1 MSINS
6 ISDQDLIKSYLEGK
20 EVSLNILISKYR
32 RRVLGF
38 ILSKV
43 QDVNVAEDIFQD
55 TFIKVINTLKLGKYN
70 EQGKFL
76 PWVLRISYNLSM
88 DFFRNKK
95 KRIFV
100 RSNDDFNIF
109 DIINDQSLTIED
121 KMIHNKTMN
130 EIKLL
135 IEELPEN
142 QKQVL
147 KMRYYCDM
155 SFNEIAESCGISINT
170 ALGRMRYAIL
180 NLRKIIRNKGVSLSI
195 N

>member
-109 DIINDQSLTIED
+109 DIINDQSPTIED
-121 KMIHNKTMN
+121 KMIHSKTMN

-142 QKQVL
+142 QKRVL

>member
-43 QDVNVAEDIFQD
+43 QDVNVAEDIFRD

-109 DIINDQSLTIED
+109 DIINDQSPTIED
-121 KMIHNKTMN
+121 KMIHSKTMN

-142 QKQVL
+142 QKRVL

>member
-100 RSNDDFNIF
+100 RSKDDFNIF

-121 KMIHNKTMN
+121 EMIHSKTMN

>member
-1 MSINS
+1 MSSKS
-6 ISDQDLIKSYLEGK
+6 ISDKDLIKSYLDGK
-20 EVSLNILISKYR
+20 ELSLNILINKYR

-43 QDVNVAEDIFQD
+43 QDINVAEDIFQD
-55 TFIKVINTLKLGKYN
+55 TFIKVINTLKSGKYN

-88 DFFRNKK
+88 DFFRSNKK
-95 KRIFV
+95 RTFI
-100 RSNDDFNIF
+100 RSTNDFNIF
-109 DIINDQSLTIED
+109 DILNDKSLSVED
-121 KMIHNKTMN
+121 RMIHNKTLD
-130 EIKLL
+130 EVKLL
-135 IEELPEN
+135 IEELPKN

-147 KMRYYCDM
+147 KMRYYSDM